1 VSETP
6 QPDDLLPLPHLPLHI
21 LLALSAEESMHGW
34 AIIKRVEEMTDGRT
48 CPSTGSLYL
57 AMGRLTERGLL
68 EEIAPPAADTDA
80 RRKYYRVTPFG
91 RRVIE
96 AESRR
101 LAGLVEMA
109 RASDLLGSGR

>member
-1 VSETP
+1 MSTTP
-6 QPDDLLPLPHLPLHI
+6 DPEELLPLPHLPLHV

-57 AMGRLTERGLL
+57 AMGRLKERGLL
-68 EEIAPPAADTDA
+68 EEIAAPDADADA
-80 RRKYYRVTPFG
+80 RRKYYRITPFG

-109 RASDLLGSGR
+109 RASRLLGSER